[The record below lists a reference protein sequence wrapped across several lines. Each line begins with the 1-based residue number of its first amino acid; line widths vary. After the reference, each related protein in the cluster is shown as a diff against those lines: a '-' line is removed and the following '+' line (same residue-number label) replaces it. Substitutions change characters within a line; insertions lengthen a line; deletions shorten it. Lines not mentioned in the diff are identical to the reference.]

1 MVPCIAAIH
10 EHNEAA
16 VSQEDGMT
24 TVLALATVDDEE
36 TSLTLGIPT
45 AMTDDELAGV
55 VIQAFAKIRDYIPY
69 IVELKSRFDAAERNS
84 ENRLRTPI
92 RGCYSWKEFC
102 TSILN
107 RTPRNIWDACRDKKE
122 KQEARQLTDADVTV
136 YEQEHPEIRK
146 VTSNFLLQMTA
157 ADTIGALVGMG
168 TPPPI
173 AEAIVRI
180 VVAENIETQQP
191 SKSSELKSALDQ
203 QIAKARELTSLFTDA
218 EVSRSETENLFHL
231 TLRNLTEEEVRQ
243 IGGGVAK

>member
-1 MVPCIAAIH
+1 M
-10 EHNEAA
+10 
-16 VSQEDGMT
+16 
-24 TVLALATVDDEE
+24 
-36 TSLTLGIPT
+36 
-45 AMTDDELAGV
+45 
-55 VIQAFAKIRDYIPY
+55 
-69 IVELKSRFDAAERNS
+69 
-84 ENRLRTPI
+84 
-92 RGCYSWKEFC
+92 
-102 TSILN
+102 
-107 RTPRNIWDACRDKKE
+107 
-122 KQEARQLTDADVTV
+122 
-136 YEQEHPEIRK
+136 
-146 VTSNFLLQMTA
+146 TSNFLLQMTA